1 MSFEQIAW
9 LPLCAGV
16 TGVGLVLSFLLM
28 RRRGAAAGLRAAAW
42 SLLPVAAYLTGALPT
57 LWQIGTA
64 IGGFVTGLAFNPV
77 VWAGVGVAGL
87 SALLF
92 LVSGFLRGRRLRAAA
107 SSGSSGS
114 GASPAPV
121 ASAPAASGRRG
132 AVTPG
137 APAAPG
143 ATAVTQPLPKRTPA
157 PSPVSKAAGSRP
169 AAKPAADDD
178 FSDIEDILKRR
189 GIG

>member
-1 MSFEQIAW
+1 MSFNQIAW

-28 RRRGAAAGLRAAAW
+28 RRRGVAAGLRAAAW
-42 SLLPVAAYLTGALPT
+42 SLLPVAAFLTGALPT

-64 IGGFVTGLAFNPV
+64 IIGFLTGLVFNPV
-77 VWAGVGVAGL
+77 VWSGVAVTGL
-87 SALLF
+87 AVVLF

-107 SSGSSGS
+107 SSASS
-114 GASPAPV
+114 APPV
-121 ASAPAASGRRG
+121 SSAPSAPAVAAAGPGGRGG
-132 AVTPG
+132 A
-137 APAAPG
+137 
-143 ATAVTQPLPKRTPA
+143 ATAATQPLPKHKAAPA
-157 PSPVSKAAGSRP
+157 PASGP

>member
-1 MSFEQIAW
+1 MSFNQIAW

-28 RRRGAAAGLRAAAW
+28 RRRGVAAGLRAAAW
-42 SLLPVAAYLTGALPT
+42 SLLPVAAFLTGALPT

-64 IGGFVTGLAFNPV
+64 IIGFLTGLVFNPV
-77 VWAGVGVAGL
+77 VWSGVAVTGL
-87 SALLF
+87 AVVLF

-107 SSGSSGS
+107 SSASS
-114 GASPAPV
+114 ASSAPPV
-121 ASAPAASGRRG
+121 SSASAVPAVAAAGPGGRGG
-132 AVTPG
+132 A
-137 APAAPG
+137 
-143 ATAVTQPLPKRTPA
+143 ATAATQPLPKHKAAPA
-157 PSPVSKAAGSRP
+157 PASGP